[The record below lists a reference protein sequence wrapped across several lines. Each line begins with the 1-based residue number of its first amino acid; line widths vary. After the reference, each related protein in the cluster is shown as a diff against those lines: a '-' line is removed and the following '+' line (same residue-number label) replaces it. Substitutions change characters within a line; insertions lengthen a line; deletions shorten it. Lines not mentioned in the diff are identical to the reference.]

1 MWPGGRRDGAVAGFF
16 HPRSEV
22 RTEVLTVLL
31 VAQLVGGF
39 LALLLLAF
47 VEFFR

>member
-1 MWPGGRRDGAVAGFF
+1 MD
-16 HPRSEV
+16 
-22 RTEVLTVLL
+22 VLTVLL
-31 VAQLVGGF
+31 VAQCVGGF

>member
-1 MWPGGRRDGAVAGFF
+1 M
-16 HPRSEV
+16 
-22 RTEVLTVLL
+22 EVLTVLL

-39 LALLLLAF
+39 LDLLLLAF

>member
-1 MWPGGRRDGAVAGFF
+1 M
-16 HPRSEV
+16 
-22 RTEVLTVLL
+22 EVLTALL

-39 LALLLLAF
+39 LALLLLAL